1 MGSSPIRALA
11 LASGNSQSLRRYD
24 REQPR
29 IIMMISDKMRAN
41 EQQGEF
47 RELELLDLVGEISR
61 ARTPSEIYRAATQ
74 GLLRALAADSA
85 ALLIFDENDGCR
97 FQEWIGIS
105 DEYRDG
111 VTGHRLW
118 YRSARDTQLIAV
130 SDVTQDVSFSPWRQT
145 FAGEGIRSLAFIP
158 LMESGLVIGKFMIS
172 YNEEHEFHDDELQ
185 VAQAIVSHAA
195 FVAEQRHAEQALRD
209 SEQRFRATFFQ
220 AAVGITHCGAT
231 GEWLLVNDRFCEIV
245 GYTRSELSGM
255 TIFDITH
262 PDDRQRC
269 VEAVSRLLAGEL
281 PSYSVDKRYIRK
293 DGAAIWVRLYV
304 TPVWDGDKRLQYL
317 VGIVEDI
324 TEKTAAEQALRE
336 SELLNKQVFDN
347 IPECIFMLDVT
358 LEGRFKFKM
367 LNPAEEEAV
376 GLTSAEVSGKFVD
389 DVLSEA
395 VSRKVIANYRRC
407 LETGLPISYEDELDL
422 EVGRRYFHTNLIP
435 LRNVAGRIHRIA
447 GCCTDLTEIKRRQEE
462 ALAGQKLES
471 IGILANGIAHDF
483 NNLLGGILAQ
493 AELAAAELTAG
504 EFPFEGIER
513 IKASASRGA
522 EMVRELM
529 IYSGQEETER
539 VEPVDLSSLVEEM
552 LELLKISIS
561 KHAVLKTDLNPRL
574 PAVLGRASQLRQV
587 VMNLIINASEAIGEN
602 EGVIKVSTSRP
613 IPPQEPSPNS
623 PPHFASGDYLKLE
636 VTDTGGGMTG
646 EAKAKAF
653 DPFFSTKFAG
663 RGLGLAVVQG
673 IVRDHGG
680 AINLDSA
687 PGQGT
692 RFAIFLPYIA
702 GTAPSDHSAIAGVSM
717 EEHQSLAGT
726 VLTVEDEGVLR
737 LAVSKM
743 LRKKG
748 LGVIEACDGLSALEL
763 IRSHKDE
770 IDVMLL
776 DVTLPGISGREV
788 FEQALRLRPDLKIIL
803 TSAYSRETVDAS
815 FAGLRVESFVRKPFR
830 FAELMQL
837 LQDSLSTLRAPDA
850 SPPAS
855 L

>member
-1 MGSSPIRALA
+1 MRAP
-11 LASGNSQSLRRYD
+11 
-24 REQPR
+24 REQR
-29 IIMMISDKMRAN
+29 GD
-41 EQQGEF
+41 F
-47 RELELLDLVGEISR
+47 RQLELLDLVGEISR
-61 ARTPSEIYRAATQ
+61 AQGPSEIYRAATQ
-74 GLLRALAADSA
+74 GLLHALAADSA
-85 ALLIFDENDGCR
+85 ALLIFDKDDVCR
-97 FQEWIGIS
+97 FKEWIGIS

-111 VTGHRLW
+111 VSGHTPW
-118 YRSARDTQLIAV
+118 YRSARDAQLLAV
-130 SDVTQDVSFSPWRQT
+130 SDVTQDVSLSSCRQT
-145 FAGEGIRSLAFIP
+145 FAREGIRSVAFIP
-158 LMESGLVIGKFMIS
+158 LMESGVVIGKFMLS
-172 YNEEHEFHDDELQ
+172 YNEQHEFHADELQ
-185 VAQAIVSHAA
+185 VAQAIVNHAA
-195 FVAEQRHAEQALRD
+195 IVAEQRRAEQALRD

-245 GYTRSELSGM
+245 GYTRSELSGV

-262 PDDRQRC
+262 PDDRQMC
-269 VEAVSRLLAGEL
+269 VEAVGRLLTREL
-281 PSYSVDKRYIRK
+281 TSYSVDKRYIRK

-304 TPVWDGDKRLQYL
+304 TPVWDAGKRLQYF

-324 TEKTAAEQALRE
+324 TEKTATEQALRE

-358 LEGRFKFKM
+358 FEGRFRFKM
-367 LNPAEEEAV
+367 LNPAEEKAV
-376 GLTSAEVSGKFVD
+376 GLTSADVSGKFVD
-389 DVLSEA
+389 EVLSEA
-395 VSRKVIANYRRC
+395 VSRKVTSNYRRC

-435 LRNVAGRIHRIA
+435 LRNAAGRIHRIA

-483 NNLLGGILAQ
+483 NNLMGGILAQ

-504 EFPFEGIER
+504 EFPFEGLEK

-529 IYSGQEETER
+529 IYSGQEEAEP

-561 KHAVLKTDLNPRL
+561 KHAVLKTDLHQGL

-602 EGVIKVSTSRP
+602 DGVIKVTTSRS
-613 IPPQEPSPNS
+613 IPPREPGLNS

-636 VTDTGGGMTG
+636 VSDTGAGMTA

-687 PGQGT
+687 PGRET
-692 RFAIFLPYIA
+692 RFEIFLPCA
-702 GTAPSDHSAIAGVSM
+702 GETAQSSHSAIEPVSGA
-717 EEHQSLAGT
+717 EDRPPAAT
-726 VLTVEDEGVLR
+726 VVVVEDEDELR
-737 LAVSKM
+737 VAISKM
-743 LRKKG
+743 LRKTG
-748 LGVIEACDGLSALEL
+748 FYVIEAIDGCSALEL
-763 IRSHKDE
+763 VRSYKDQ

-776 DVTLPGISGREV
+776 DLTLPGATSREV
-788 FEQALRLRPDLKIIL
+788 FEEARNIRPNLKVIL

-815 FAGLRVESFVRKPFR
+815 FAGLQVEWFARKPFR

-837 LQDSLSTLRAPDA
+837 LQDSLSTSRAPEA
-850 SPPAS
+850 RSGAERHS
-855 L
+855 RT